1 MKSKMAHSLIV
12 CLVLMVGHL
21 TSVTAVTDAELEALE
36 KQIEQQEAE
45 EKKQVEAEEKKK
57 VEIEAKRNTETEAE
71 KKRLIELEQKRIEE
85 EKRKKEEAR
94 LAEIERQR
102 QKEED
107 KKKAN
112 EQQRLLEL
120 EKKWVEEERKR
131 TALEKGKLIEEKR
144 MEEQHQIKKS
154 IVQAI
159 LGKWQTDFGVLIF
172 YEISD
177 EQIGGNYSGLFVN
190 DGTIIGNFEGDRLS
204 GYWFQNSAARGCS
217 KEHNGYAYWG
227 HFVYQFQHKYREF
240 KGKWGYCDEEK
251 TNKWNGKKSE

>member
-1 MKSKMAHSLIV
+1 MNPMKSKAAHSLIV
-12 CLVLMVGHL
+12 SLILTVGYL
-21 TSVTAVTDAELEALE
+21 SPAQAVSDAELEALE
-36 KQIEQQEAE
+36 KQIEQQESE
-45 EKKQVEAEEKKK
+45 EKKQAKAEEKKK
-57 VEIEAKRNTETEAE
+57 AEEKRKAEAE
-71 KKRLIELEQKRIEE
+71 KKQLIELEQKRIEE
-85 EKRKKEEAR
+85 EKRKKEESR
-94 LAEIERQR
+94 PAELEQQR
-102 QKEED
+102 QEEEA

-120 EKKWVEEERKR
+120 EKKRLEKEGKR
-131 TALEKGKLIEEKR
+131 IALEKEKLLEEKH
-144 MEEQHQIKKS
+144 MEEQHQLRKR

-190 DGTIIGNFEGDRLS
+190 DGTIIGNLEEDRLS
-204 GYWFQNSAARGCS
+204 GYWFQNSSARGCS

>member
-1 MKSKMAHSLIV
+1 MRQDYAIDQGIMNPMKSKTTHSLIV
-12 CLVLMVGHL
+12 CLILMVGYLSH
-21 TSVTAVTDAELEALE
+21 VHAVTDAELEALE

-45 EKKQVEAEEKKK
+45 DKQQFESEEKRKAEQKRKVEAEM
-57 VEIEAKRNTETEAE
+57 E
-71 KKRLIELEQKRIEE
+71 KKRLAEQKRIEE
-85 EKRKKEEAR
+85 EKRKKEEA
-94 LAEIERQR
+94 
-102 QKEED
+102 

-112 EQQRLLEL
+112 EQQPLLEL
-120 EKKWVEEERKR
+120 EKRRLEEERKR
-131 TALEKGKLIEEKR
+131 IALEKEKLLEEKR
-144 MEEQHQIKKS
+144 MEEQHQIRKR
-154 IVQAI
+154 IAQAI
-159 LGKWQTDFGVLIF
+159 LGKWQTDFGTLIF

-177 EQIGGNYSGLFVN
+177 EQIGGNYSGLFIN

-204 GYWFQNSAARGCS
+204 GYWFQNSAARECS

>member
-1 MKSKMAHSLIV
+1 MKSLSLII
-12 CLVLMVGHL
+12 CLILMTVYL
-21 TSVTAVTDAELEALE
+21 FPAQAVTDAELEALE

-45 EKKQVEAEEKKK
+45 EKKQAKDEEKKK
-57 VEIEAKRNTETEAE
+57 AESEAKRKVE
-71 KKRLIELEQKRIEE
+71 KKRKVEAEAKRREE
-85 EKRKKEEAR
+85 EAKGKAEEAR

-102 QKEED
+102 QEEETN
-107 KKKAN
+107 KKTN

-120 EKKWVEEERKR
+120 EKKR
-131 TALEKGKLIEEKR
+131 L
-144 MEEQHQIKKS
+144 EEQHQIRKK

-159 LGKWQTDFGVLIF
+159 LGKWETDFGVLIF

-177 EQIGGNYSGLFVN
+177 EQVGGNYSGLFVN

-204 GYWFQNSAARGCS
+204 GYWFQNSAAIGCS

-240 KGKWGYCDEEK
+240 KGKWGYCDEEIS
-251 TNKWNGKKSE
+251 NKWNGKKSE